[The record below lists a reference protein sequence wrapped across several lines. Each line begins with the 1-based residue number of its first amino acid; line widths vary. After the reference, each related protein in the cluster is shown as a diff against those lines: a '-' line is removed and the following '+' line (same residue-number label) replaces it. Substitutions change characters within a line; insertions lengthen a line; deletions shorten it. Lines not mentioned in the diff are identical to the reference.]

1 MVIVYL
7 EDVLPPAA
15 VYLTEGVLRLADR
28 KPASVPV
35 GADPLHSYLRRDA
48 TPMTPGKAETIRI
61 ALSPIAA
68 VLRKG
73 ERLRI
78 AMPGPMDNLQRLPS
92 AGSATLTVERGPA
105 APSFIEIPTLR

>member
-1 MVIVYL
+1 
-7 EDVLPPAA
+7 
-15 VYLTEGVLRLADR
+15 
-28 KPASVPV
+28 
-35 GADPLHSYLRRDA
+35 
-48 TPMTPGKAETIRI
+48 MTPGKAETIRI

-78 AMPGPMDNLQRLPS
+78 AIAGADADNLQRLPS